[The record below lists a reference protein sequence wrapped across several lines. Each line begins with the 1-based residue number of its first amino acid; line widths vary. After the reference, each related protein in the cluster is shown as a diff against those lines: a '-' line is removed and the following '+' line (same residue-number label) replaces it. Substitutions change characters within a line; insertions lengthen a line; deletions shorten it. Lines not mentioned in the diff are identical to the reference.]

1 MAFSDVEREQLLALK
16 GVGPLVVTRL
26 EQIGID
32 DFSALAESDVEKVL
46 ADISA
51 MLGATCWRNSPQARR
66 AIESAVA
73 LARQSRMLG

>member
-1 MAFSDVEREQLLALK
+1 MAFSNVEREQLLALK
-16 GVGPLVVTRL
+16 GVGPLVVARL

-32 DFSALAESDVEKVL
+32 CFAVLAGSDVEKVL

-51 MLGATCWRNSPQARR
+51 MLGATCWRNSPQARG

-73 LARQSRMLG
+73 LARQSRTLG